1 MIDRRWLPLNALR
14 AFEQVGRHLSF
25 TAAASALSVSQSAV
39 SRHVIALEGL
49 LGVQLFERKPG
60 AFANYRYQSDLFPG
74 VMFRV
79 AYDYLREH
87 DPAGADRQYVRI
99 LQVAASESEQ
109 RVDEALRFLI
119 EGGETITADRVRE
132 WVMSPV
138 EFDCRDIEVE
148 PVQLTVYDSLLGE
161 AEEVCA

>member
-1 MIDRRWLPLNALR
+1 M
-14 AFEQVGRHLSF
+14 
-25 TAAASALSVSQSAV
+25 
-39 SRHVIALEGL
+39 
-49 LGVQLFERKPG
+49 RKPG

-99 LQVAASESEQ
+99 LHVAASESEQ

-119 EGGETITADRVRE
+119 ESGEAITADRVRE
-132 WVMSPV
+132 WAMSPV

-148 PVQLTVYDSLLGE
+148 PVQIAVYDSLLEE
-161 AEEVCA
+161 AAEVGA